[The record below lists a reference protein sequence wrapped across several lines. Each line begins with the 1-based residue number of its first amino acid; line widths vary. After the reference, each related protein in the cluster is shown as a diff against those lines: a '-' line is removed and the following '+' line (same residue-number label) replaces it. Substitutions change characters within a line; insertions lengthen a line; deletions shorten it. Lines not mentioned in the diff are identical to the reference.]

1 MGKKENVKV
10 DRLKKDNGAK
20 RFNEGKLRWDLLP
33 LPATDEVVRV
43 FTNGANK
50 YDPWNWYR
58 GMKYSTSYNSG
69 TRHRTDWWKGE
80 NIDKES
86 GLPHLAHSIVNDL
99 FNLTYQLEKR
109 KNIDDR
115 IKWK

>member
-10 DRLKKDNGAK
+10 DRLKKDNKAK
-20 RFNEGKLRWDLLP
+20 RHNTGKLRWDLLP
-33 LPATDEVVRV
+33 LPALQEIVRV
-43 FTNGANK
+43 FTYGANE
-50 YDPWNWYR
+50 YDEWNWYR
-58 GMKYSTSYNSG
+58 GMKYSISYASG
-69 TRHRTDWWKGE
+69 TRHRTEWWKGE

-86 GLPHLAHSIVNDL
+86 GIHHLAHSAVNDL
-99 FNLTYQLEKR
+99 FNLTFELEKR